1 MNAMSPISLSG
12 FGLCAIAV
20 WHRCNIGGSGPVRRG
35 RVRGAVF
42 ALLALTSTTHAQS
55 VLFTYDQWERLSI
68 GLREIYLSGAI
79 DALSTIAVPA
89 QASTAKHYNDC
100 LRKQQITAHQVSE
113 GMSAIVQTQPE
124 LRPKPAT
131 TALMASLIK
140 LCGTPAD

>member
-1 MNAMSPISLSG
+1 
-12 FGLCAIAV
+12 
-20 WHRCNIGGSGPVRRG
+20 
-35 RVRGAVF
+35 
-42 ALLALTSTTHAQS
+42 

-124 LRPKPAT
+124 LHPKPAT
-131 TALMASLIK
+131 TALMLSLIK